1 MLFAGS
7 ECGNPCGRG
16 GCVTE
21 RYRNIA
27 QPALVAEPPD
37 GTAAGLLLKIRF
49 APGKKLGQ
57 LRMIQSMPDRKILL
71 RRGAHELVPGTDQLA
86 VIATV
91 DAIADRA
98 AKFFGNTAGQLNR
111 QIGDA
116 APRIET
122 IGRDEGAGGAGGDG

>member
-7 ECGNPCGRG
+7 ECGNHCGRG

-27 QPALVAEPPD
+27 QPALLADAPD

-49 APGKKLGQ
+49 DPCKKLGQ
-57 LRMIQSMPDRKILL
+57 LRMIQSMPDRKVLL
-71 RRGAHELVPGTDQLA
+71 RRGARGLDPRTDQRA
-86 VIATV
+86 VVPPV
-91 DAIADRA
+91 DASADRA

-111 QIGDA
+111 QI
-116 APRIET
+116 
-122 IGRDEGAGGAGGDG
+122 